1 MLYLVKV
8 CFKNGMMHAQSF
20 EKMEDRDDLYFTLS
34 TEFIDGKTVGTLF
47 NGVALRYDD
56 VLIITTEDVAKVEHE
71 EFEDEEKG
79 VC

>member
-20 EKMEDRDDLYFTLS
+20 DNLEDRDDLFFTLS
-34 TEFIDGKTVGTLF
+34 TEFIDGKTIGTLF

-56 VLIITTEDVAKVEHE
+56 VLIITTENVANVEHE
-71 EFEDEEKG
+71 EFESEEEEA
-79 VC
+79 C